1 MCMDDK
7 EILRR
12 VIQGFQLV
20 PAKQGFGHPYV
31 TKTGAATPDLSKRIN
46 AWIKQNF
53 PQSNI
58 ITSYEGVY
66 KTINFRRVMAEHL
79 IFEHFIK
86 QLLEGEYTSLG
97 IGSFRGASHADRVDK
112 FVNYLAKGTPIPL
125 KKGEPSVITK
135 VEITKDGE
143 TTSYDPATQSKE
155 LRDILPTLKAK
166 DKLFLYDDKG
176 IKHSITTVTKTPELG
191 GKGKGYQRGTEIES
205 SEIINVQKQIDDNNT
220 GEGISIEGVAGNVFG
235 IEKVGGA
242 QKADFKL
249 VDKEGNSLAY
259 IQHKSPKHQQMSGIG
274 REPYSSFPEVQAF
287 TRKVYKTVISSKDK
301 RLGAP
306 EWSVIEDD
314 KLKTLAIYGNPDQGT
329 KGVQFY
335 IIGNIE
341 LKSLGDGRFKLTS
354 TDGHVFADGQI
365 PEGNEAPTL
374 VATYRAGRNQRV
386 PGTKLVIPDTRIGI
400 YPASYIKA
408 SE

>member
-1 MCMDDK
+1 MDDK

-12 VIQGFQLV
+12 VIQGFQLI
-20 PAKQGFGHPYV
+20 PAKRGFGHPYV

-58 ITSYEGVY
+58 MTSYEGVY

-86 QLLEGEYTSLG
+86 QLLEKEYTSLG
-97 IGSFRGASHADRVDK
+97 IGSFRGASHKNRTDK
-112 FVNYLAKGTPIPL
+112 FVDLLKNKTPIPL
-125 KKGEPSVITK
+125 KKGESSIISK

-143 TTSYDPATQSKE
+143 ATFYDPITQSKE
-155 LRDILPTLKAK
+155 LKDILPTLKAG
-166 DKLFLYDDKG
+166 DRLYLIDTNNK
-176 IKHSITTVTKTPELG
+176 KHSITTVAKTPELG

-205 SEIINVQKQIDDNNT
+205 SEIASVQKQIDNNNT

-235 IEKVGGA
+235 IKKVEGA

-249 VDKEGNSLAY
+249 IDKEGNSLAY
-259 IQHKSPKHQQMSGIG
+259 IQHKSPKHQQMSGIAK
-274 REPYSSFPEVQAF
+274 EPYSSFPEVQSFAKE
-287 TRKVYKTVISSKDK
+287 TYSLVNNSPEK
-301 RLGAP
+301 RLSKP
-306 EWSVIEDD
+306 YSKSIEDD
-314 KLKTLAIYGNPDQGT
+314 KLKTLAVYGNPEQGS

-341 LKSLGDGRFKLTS
+341 LKSLGNGKFKLTS
-354 TDGHVFADGQI
+354 TDGSVYTNGEI

-386 PGTKLVIPDTRIGI
+386 PGSRDVIPDTRIGI
-400 YPASYIKA
+400 YPKSYVSK
-408 SE
+408 S

>member
-12 VIQGFQLV
+12 VIQGFELI
-20 PAKQGFGHPYV
+20 PAKRGFGHPYV
-31 TKTGAATPDLSKRIN
+31 TKTGVATPDLSKRIN
-46 AWIKQNF
+46 TWIKQNF

-86 QLLEGEYTSLG
+86 QLLEKEYTSLG
-97 IGSFRGASHADRVDK
+97 IGSFRGASHRDRTDK
-112 FVNYLAKGTPIPL
+112 FIDLLKGETPIPL
-125 KKGEPSVITK
+125 KKGESSIISK

-143 TTSYDPATQSKE
+143 TASYDPTTQSKE
-155 LRDILPTLKAK
+155 LKDILPTLKAG
-166 DKLFLYDDKG
+166 DRLYLIDTNNK
-176 IKHSITTVTKTPELG
+176 KHSITTVTKTPELG

-205 SEIINVQKQIDDNNT
+205 SEVASVQKQINDNNT

-235 IEKVGGA
+235 IKKVEGV

-249 VDKEGNSLAY
+249 IDKEGNPLAY
-259 IQHKSPKHQQMSGIG
+259 IQHKSPMHQQMSGIAK
-274 REPYSSFPEVQAF
+274 EPYSSFPEVQSFAKE
-287 TRKVYKTVISSKDK
+287 TYSLVNNSPEK
-301 RLGAP
+301 RLSKP
-306 EWSVIEDD
+306 YSKSIENDE
-314 KLKTLAIYGNPDQGT
+314 LKALAIYGNPEQGP

-341 LKSLGDGRFKLTS
+341 LKSLGNGKFKLTS
-354 TDGHVFADGQI
+354 TGGSVYTNGEI

-386 PGTKLVIPDTRIGI
+386 PGSKDVIPDTRIGI
-400 YPASYIKA
+400 YPKSYVSK
-408 SE
+408 S